1 MRVILTSEAPN
12 KTSNIIV
19 LWQCCSFLL
28 STVISH
34 PLKFLGHF
42 LAWGR
47 MNPLTSVRCMSSHTG
62 EDPQGGR
69 ILPFPARFGNVSTP
83 ISISQGMTSCAL
95 PKTEPAGDDLQQTSL
110 RSTDAYDDVVLRSRS

>member
-1 MRVILTSEAPN
+1 MRVILTSEGPN

-42 LAWGR
+42 PAWGR

-69 ILPFPARFGNVSTP
+69 ILPFPARFGNVTTP
-83 ISISQGMTSCAL
+83 ISIFQGMTSCAL
-95 PKTEPAGDDLQQTSL
+95 PKTEPAGDELQPTSL